1 MYVDLRA
8 CKPPFS
14 ESNRMAFPPS
24 ALPEYLEGRTPKEK
38 RSMHFCLAG
47 GMRFE
52 KGKGVFLSGLPPYS
66 AACGGQS
73 WHGIGAYEKSQA
85 TTRSAR
91 AKWVRAWVRISSWS
105 KAALLGGFC
114 VMTLSKQYGLL
125 ASGNRRPCQIFYE
138 ASAESKISTR
148 CTDHVMVDIPVTVS
162 SVLISVAN

>member
-1 MYVDLRA
+1 MLGCELKSRA
-8 CKPPFS
+8 CKPSFS

-91 AKWVRAWVRISSWS
+91 AKWVRAWVRISLL
-105 KAALLGGFC
+105 KAAWCRESLGPIS
-114 VMTLSKQYGLL
+114 LSSLTGQW
-125 ASGNRRPCQIFYE
+125 SGWDHSPC
-138 ASAESKISTR
+138 AR
-148 CTDHVMVDIPVTVS
+148 
-162 SVLISVAN
+162 VL